1 MWEVVVFD
9 CETSSLDKRPE
20 IVELALS
27 QYGGDGRLCF
37 RLRPLHGMDPRAVA
51 VHNITEADVIDRPTF
66 AQALMQPGGEL
77 PTALRLLRSAKV
89 LVGYNL
95 DYDIRQIDKQLAEHQ
110 LPPWD
115 RREQLVVDG
124 YKLWQVSERRKLV
137 DAHKRFCG
145 GEYDGAHGALADVEA
160 TERVMEGMLQTFGL
174 ERNWDAL
181 DLIINPARRFSVG
194 SKHFQWRNGRVVCAF
209 GKKYNGEDAVHVDK
223 GYLNYIIKN
232 DFPSECKEVADRLMD
247 GEEAFY
253 AWVTERYPPPAD
265 DQNEV
270 EA

>member
-9 CETSSLDKRPE
+9 TETSSLDKRPE
-20 IVELALS
+20 IVEMALS
-27 QYGGDGRLCF
+27 QYGGDGRLSF

-51 VHNITEADVIDRPTF
+51 VHGITEADVADRPTF
-66 AQALMQPGGEL
+66 AQALMQVGGEL
-77 PTALRLLRSAKV
+77 PTALRLLRSARV

-95 DYDIRQIDKQLAEHQ
+95 DYDLRQLDAQIAEHQ

-160 TERVMEGMLQTFGL
+160 TERVVEGMLQTFGL
-174 ERNWDAL
+174 TKDWNAI
-181 DLIINPARRFSVG
+181 DLLINPARRVSLG
-194 SKHFQWRNGRVVCAF
+194 SKHFQWRHGRVVCAF
-209 GKKYNGEDAVHVDK
+209 GKHNGVDATCIDK
-223 GYLNYIIKN
+223 GYLHYVIKN
-232 DFPSECKEVADRLMD
+232 DFPSACKEVADRLLD

-253 AWVTERYPPPAD
+253 MWAMDKYPPPAD